1 MIEKI
6 VLPTFAGTGDKE
18 PIVIQTDLNKK
29 REKKSRLETTNF
41 FPTKLGMNMLLLLL
55 LSQIAITRLS
65 FISTLNHSFSSPHIH
80 LEAKITP
87 AIVHKE
93 NKIKFVKMTY
103 LITSKFI
110 LTVTFVS

>member
-41 FPTKLGMNMLLLLL
+41 FPTKLGMNMLLL

-110 LTVTFVS
+110 LTVTLVS

>member
-41 FPTKLGMNMLLLLL
+41 FPTKLGMNMLLLL
-55 LSQIAITRLS
+55 SQIAITRLS

-93 NKIKFVKMTY
+93 NKIKSVKMTY

-110 LTVTFVS
+110 LTVTLVS

>member
-41 FPTKLGMNMLLLLL
+41 FPTKLGMNMLLLL
-55 LSQIAITRLS
+55 SQIAITRLS
-65 FISTLNHSFSSPHIH
+65 FISPLSKSFI
-80 LEAKITP
+80 
-87 AIVHKE
+87 
-93 NKIKFVKMTY
+93 F
-103 LITSKFI
+103 
-110 LTVTFVS
+110 